1 MAYGASTQSFGANDL
16 AFESLLDSLVGVD
29 ASNVNDI
36 TSENPEIYNLLRRLT
51 YGATF
56 CMLSAN
62 ARAQRESSVRGTFEF
77 IMAWLFRLLN
87 SKCWVLPI
95 VLLSLWAWR
104 SNVPRTI
111 LETPQSMKIPLE
123 LKKTTIMIAS
133 DLGNRALSYPQI
145 GSRKL

>member
-56 CMLSAN
+56 SMLCAH
-62 ARAQRESSVRGTFEF
+62 AHAQRESSVRLCLNLL
-77 IMAWLFRLLN
+77 WLGFPD
-87 SKCWVLPI
+87 C
-95 VLLSLWAWR
+95 
-104 SNVPRTI
+104 
-111 LETPQSMKIPLE
+111 
-123 LKKTTIMIAS
+123 
-133 DLGNRALSYPQI
+133 
-145 GSRKL
+145 